1 MLRCRLQHAQS
12 CIRCS
17 HWCSSGGVH
26 SRLQDTETSALA
38 AAALAAALAAAALTA
53 TGFGLARTAALAAA
67 ALAAAAAFAVHGH
80 MHMHGECDAGA
91 RPGGVRRRVCRKPS
105 PIRCLPSA
113 RRRHHQ
119 YVGQPIL
126 PPLWRKRPVPERP
139 HCLVGG
145 VPNLRATQRRRLLRG
160 VIEHHETQSV
170 LLEQGRQRSVE

>member
-1 MLRCRLQHAQS
+1 M
-12 CIRCS
+12 
-17 HWCSSGGVH
+17 H
-26 SRLQDTETSALA
+26 SRLQDAETSALAAAALAAALA

-91 RPGGVRRRVCRKPS
+91 RPGGVRRRVCRKPV
-105 PIRCLPSA
+105 PSA

-126 PPLWRKRPVPERP
+126 PPLWRKRAVPERP
-139 HCLVGG
+139 HCLVGR
-145 VPNLRATQRRRLLRG
+145 VPVVQTCGILPG
-160 VIEHHETQSV
+160 VIDPQQTQSV
-170 LLEQGRQRSVE
+170 LLEQWRHRSVE

>member
-1 MLRCRLQHAQS
+1 
-12 CIRCS
+12 
-17 HWCSSGGVH
+17 VH
-26 SRLQDTETSALA
+26 SRLQDAETSALAAAALAAALA

-145 VPNLRATQRRRLLRG
+145 VRKLRATQRRRLLRG